1 MSKEAKAKQLFRSLF
16 SEKLMDLG
24 NIVATAF
31 VFSQFI
37 SEKQFSLRLFAVGL
51 TIAII
56 SYVMSYLV
64 IE

>member
-1 MSKEAKAKQLFRSLF
+1 MKNNNSKKAFRLLF

-37 SEKQFSLRLFAVGL
+37 SEKHFSLQLFTLGL
-51 TIAII
+51 IIAII
-56 SYVMSYLV
+56 SYVISYIV
-64 IE
+64 IK